1 MVGRSVFVVLAVA
14 AVVFVGIIVWAVAA
28 AISDVLS
35 KRQDKRDEVAQLA
48 ADLAEDHVAGVDS
61 GRLGDDSFRSRV
73 GELSDAEFSRFE
85 QEYRKRFE
93 ALSEQD
99 ANAHW
104 RTEQL
109 EELFSRDRAVSDARR
124 ELRG

>member
-1 MVGRSVFVVLAVA
+1 MIGRLMFVVLAVA

-28 AISDVLS
+28 AVSDVVS
-35 KRQDKRDEVAQLA
+35 KRQDKRDAVDKLA
-48 ADLAEDHVAGVDS
+48 AALAEDHVAGVDS
-61 GRLGDDSFRSRV
+61 GRLSDESFRRRV
-73 GELSDAEFSRFE
+73 GELSDAEFARFE

-109 EELFSRDRAVSDARR
+109 EEMFRRDRAVSYARR